1 MALTTEHQVD
11 LRVHKRRGIASSI
24 IGAASIAFTLLLFW
38 IAVSRTQLS
47 APAVIVLQVLS
58 SAMLCA
64 NVVGLVLGFL
74 GARDRASRKLCPLL
88 GLALNAINLLTYVT
102 LAFIGG

>member
-1 MALTTEHQVD
+1 MALTTENQAD

-38 IAVSRTQLS
+38 IAVSRAHLS
-47 APAVIVLQVLS
+47 EPVVIALQVLS

-74 GARDRASRKLCPLL
+74 GARDRASRKLTPLL
-88 GLALNAINLLTYVT
+88 GLILNAVNLTTYVV
-102 LAFIGG
+102 LAFVGG